1 MQQEDIL
8 ELQSRLDFWDKL
20 TPKQQDTLLQA
31 SNTVH
36 YDRGASLHNSESN
49 CLGVILIKKGTLRAY
64 MLSEEGREI
73 TLYRLDA
80 GDVCIMSASCVLN
93 DITFDVHLDADADT
107 DAILISSHVFSKV
120 AGENVYAEL
129 FSYKVTAERF
139 SDVMWA
145 MQQILF
151 ISFDKRLATFLID
164 ESIRNNTDTLIMT
177 HEQIARYMGSAREV
191 VTRMLKYFS
200 QEGLV
205 SLSRGGISILDM
217 KKLRTLTN
225 S

>member
-1 MQQEDIL
+1 MQQIDMQY
-8 ELQSRLDFWDKL
+8 LQTRLGFWDKL
-20 TPKQQDTLLQA
+20 TIQQQENLTHA
-31 SNTVH
+31 VNVVH
-36 YDRGASLHNSESN
+36 YDQGVSLHNSESN

-93 DITFDVHLDADADT
+93 DISFDVHLDADTDT
-107 DAILISSHVFSKV
+107 DAILISSHVFSKI
-120 AGENVYAEL
+120 AQENVYAEL
-129 FSYKVTAERF
+129 FSYKIAAERF

-151 ISFDKRLATFLID
+151 ISFDKRLATFLVD
-164 ESIRNNTDTLIMT
+164 ESIRNNTETISLT
-177 HEQIARYMGSAREV
+177 HEQVARYMGSAREV

-205 SLSRGGISILDM
+205 SLSRGGITILDG
-217 KKLRTLTN
+217 KKLRALTN
-225 S
+225 

>member
-1 MQQEDIL
+1 MQQMDMQYI
-8 ELQSRLDFWDKL
+8 QTRLGFWDKL
-20 TPKQQDTLLQA
+20 TQQQQENLA
-31 SNTVH
+31 HAANVVH
-36 YDRGASLHNSESN
+36 YDQGASLHNSESN

-93 DITFDVHLDADADT
+93 DISFDVHLDADTDT
-107 DAILISSHVFSKV
+107 DAILISSHVFSKI
-120 AGENVYAEL
+120 AQENVYAEL
-129 FSYKVTAERF
+129 FSYKIAAERF

-164 ESIRNNTDTLIMT
+164 ESIRNNTETLSLT
-177 HEQIARYMGSAREV
+177 HEQVARYMGSAREV

-205 SLSRGGISILDM
+205 SLSRGGITILDG
-217 KKLRTLTN
+217 KKLRALTN
-225 S
+225 

>member
-1 MQQEDIL
+1 MQQNEI
-8 ELQSRLDFWDKL
+8 ETIQSRLEFWDKL
-20 TPKQQDTLLQA
+20 TSKQQDTLLQA
-31 SNTVH
+31 ANLVH
-36 YDRGASLHNSESN
+36 YDRGTSLHNSESN

-107 DAILISSHVFSKV
+107 DAILLSSHVFSKI
-120 AGENVYAEL
+120 AQENVYAEL
-129 FSYKVTAERF
+129 FSYKVTTERF

-151 ISFDKRLATFLID
+151 ISFDKRLATFLLD
-164 ESIRNNTDTLIMT
+164 ESIRTSSETLSLT

-205 SLSRGGISILDM
+205 ALSRGGITILDG
-217 KKLRTLTN
+217 KRLRALT

>member
-8 ELQSRLDFWDKL
+8 EIQSRLNFWDKL

-31 SNTVH
+31 STTVH
-36 YDRGASLHNSESN
+36 YDKGASLHNSESN
-49 CLGVILIKKGTLRAY
+49 CLGIILIKKGTLRAY

-73 TLYRLDA
+73 TLYRLDS

-93 DITFDVHLDADADT
+93 DITFDVHLDADVDT

-120 AGENVYAEL
+120 AQENVYAEL

-151 ISFDKRLATFLID
+151 ISFDKRLATF
-164 ESIRNNTDTLIMT
+164 
-177 HEQIARYMGSAREV
+177 
-191 VTRMLKYFS
+191 
-200 QEGLV
+200 
-205 SLSRGGISILDM
+205 
-217 KKLRTLTN
+217 
-225 S
+225 

>member
-8 ELQSRLDFWDKL
+8 EIQSRLNFWDKL

-31 SNTVH
+31 STTVH
-36 YDRGASLHNSESN
+36 YDKGASLHNSESN
-49 CLGVILIKKGTLRAY
+49 CLGIILIKKGTLRAY

-73 TLYRLDA
+73 TLYRLDS

-93 DITFDVHLDADADT
+93 DITFDVHLDADVDT

-120 AGENVYAEL
+120 AQENVYAEL

-164 ESIRNNTDTLIMT
+164 ESIRNNTETLIMT

-217 KKLRTLTN
+217 KKLRALTN
-225 S
+225 A